1 MVKIDRLGI
10 GTQVGTG
17 DKTGR
22 EITWHICCRPDQ
34 AQSEAYWLSHLS
46 LKKNSAHINRSI
58 EILIC
63 LMSNKHDRKLPTGLN
78 FDRDLSCHFN
88 NYLTKGLIKRFYDC
102 CKLVIHKLTES
113 TKRVFKDITSCIIR
127 PYKYLSTWVLPAAY
141 VNSSRAAVQSNHYS
155 YNKTCGN
162 KIALYKSTQQHYFDT

>member
-1 MVKIDRLGI
+1 MTHLLPTRSSSI
-10 GTQVGTG
+10 G
-17 DKTGR
+17 
-22 EITWHICCRPDQ
+22 
-34 AQSEAYWLSHLS
+34 S
-46 LKKNSAHINRSI
+46 LLIKPFIIKKKNSAHINRSI

-127 PYKYLSTWVLPAAY
+127 PYKYLST
-141 VNSSRAAVQSNHYS
+141 
-155 YNKTCGN
+155 
-162 KIALYKSTQQHYFDT
+162 